1 MIINLR
7 LWKFILTCMGF
18 SFLVGCASTGSPS
31 GGDRDTDAP
40 VLVVE
45 KSTQNFSTNFT
56 PEKLELV
63 FDEWIELKNQQREI
77 LISPPFF
84 QKPKITSR
92 GKKITVEFPKE
103 EPLRAD
109 ATYTLNFGKSIVD
122 FTEGNAAEGFRFVF
136 ATGDKID
143 SLSFSGSI
151 ADAKDSQPVKDILVL
166 LYDIVEDSVVLSEKP
181 FYYARTDDSG
191 NFKFENLK
199 NDTFKLLVLEDLN
212 FNYLLDP
219 EVERLAF
226 PDSLLILN
234 DSSTYNPKLRLF
246 KPEQSLR
253 VLNSSSQTP
262 GLITAVF
269 NKKAEEIEYSV
280 LYPNDFEPI
289 IERSKDTLMFWFD
302 ERQDSVGLIF
312 GVDTLDFTIKPFDS
326 LFYSRKL
333 SFINSNSSE
342 TILAPFDSLQL
353 SFSSPLAKVDTAFI
367 RLTNQPIPKA
377 EPSLTDTVDM
387 DKSGFARDSLLMDS
401 SNIILDTIA
410 GAMDT
415 LLTTDSLNLQRDS
428 TDILIDSISIPGD
441 LIATD
446 SIMVDSLT
454 SQVDSLVVDS
464 LAIAAADTALIFY
477 PYTFGASW
485 RDFYVNSD
493 WKEKTAYRLE
503 LLPGALTDIYGRQ
516 NDTLVLDFK
525 TAGLDEFGNIAINL
539 SGMDSAQHYIILLK
553 LNEEV
558 VRKSI
563 RKDSTLKR
571 IEHNRL
577 RVNTYSIELIK
588 DDDGNGE
595 WTTGDYW
602 LGRQPEE
609 LKTFEL
615 EKLRENWDL
624 EAEVFWNEPVASTID
639 TSSLSIDSLSIPP
652 PPKGLNN
659 KNEVPKSDK
668 SINIDEITTKKKGKN
683 D

>member
-1 MIINLR
+1 MILNLR
-7 LWKFILTCMGF
+7 LWKFTLTCIGL
-18 SFLVGCASTGSPS
+18 SFLIGCASTGSPS
-31 GGDRDTDAP
+31 GGPRDRMP
-40 VLVVE
+40 PGLVEE
-45 KSTQNFSTNFT
+45 KSSPNFSTNFT

-84 QKPKITSR
+84 KNPKITSR
-92 GKKITVEFPKE
+92 GKKITVEFPEE

-143 SLSFSGSI
+143 SLGLSGNI
-151 ADAKDSQPVKDILVL
+151 ADAKDSKPVKDILVL
-166 LYDIVEDSVVLSEKP
+166 LYDIVEDSVVVSEKP

-199 NDTFKLLVLEDLN
+199 NDTFKLFVLEDLN
-212 FNYLLDP
+212 FNYLLDS
-219 EVERLAF
+219 ELERLAF

-262 GLITAVF
+262 GLITTVF
-269 NKKAEEIEYSV
+269 NKEAENIEYSF
-280 LYPNDFEPI
+280 LYPNDFDPI
-289 IERSKDTLMFWFD
+289 VERSKDTIMFWFD
-302 ERQDSVGLIF
+302 EPQDSLGVIY
-312 GVDTLDFTIKPFDS
+312 GVDTLDFTVKPFDS
-326 LFYSRKL
+326 LFYSKKL
-333 SFINSNSSE
+333 PLVNSNASK
-342 TILAPFDSLQL
+342 TILAPFDSLQI
-353 SFSSPLAKVDTAFI
+353 SFSSPLAQVDTAFI
-367 RLTNQPIPKA
+367 RLTNQPAPK
-377 EPSLTDTVDM
+377 PSR
-387 DKSGFARDSLLMDS
+387 SSADSTSIGQNDIMS
-401 SNIILDTIA
+401 
-410 GAMDT
+410 DT
-415 LLTTDSLNLQRDS
+415 LSLDSAGTFIDTLMNGIDTLITDDGLNLNIDS
-428 TDILIDSISIPGD
+428 TEIVIDTMSITESEDIIDGGV
-441 LIATD
+441 
-446 SIMVDSLT
+446 VDT
-454 SQVDSLVVDS
+454 FTTIIDSLVADS
-464 LAIAAADTALIFY
+464 LKTLADTSLIVYEF
-477 PYTFGASW
+477 TQSISL
-485 RDFYVNSD
+485 RNLNINSD
-493 WKEKTAYRLE
+493 WKEKSSYRLE

-516 NDTLVLDFK
+516 NDTLTLDFK

-539 SGMDSAQHYIILLK
+539 SGLDSAQHYVILLK

-558 VRKSI
+558 VKKSVV
-563 RKDSTLKR
+563 RDSIVKR
-571 IEHNRL
+571 IEHKRL

-602 LGRQPEE
+602 QNRQPEE

-624 EAEVFWNEPVASTID
+624 EAEVYWNEPLTTAID
-639 TSSLSIDSLSIPP
+639 TSAVSQDSTSLRP
-652 PPKGLNN
+652 PPKNLNKKSGDP
-659 KNEVPKSDK
+659 KNEKP
-668 SINIDEITTKKKGKN
+668 INIDDIIIKKKGKN